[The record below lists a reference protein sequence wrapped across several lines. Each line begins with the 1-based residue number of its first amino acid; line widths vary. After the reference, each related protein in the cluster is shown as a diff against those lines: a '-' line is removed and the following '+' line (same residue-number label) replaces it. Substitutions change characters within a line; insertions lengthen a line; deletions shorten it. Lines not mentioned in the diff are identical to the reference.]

1 MVNWLVPQIDLQQ
14 DGSAVVTVQVG
25 DIGYDSWAEIS
36 GYIIQDDTWQ
46 GGKIQTAGAL
56 VPFSAIQWIPKP
68 PDGATSVS
76 VKVNV
81 AAAGLTRGDNVKV
94 ITRVA
99 EVQIWPTVLKDGAN
113 TGTWLAVSY
122 P

>member
-25 DIGYDSWAEIS
+25 DIAYDSWAEIS

-46 GGKIQTAGAL
+46 GATVQAGAL
-56 VPFSAIQWIPKP
+56 IPFSAVQWIPKP
-68 PDGATSVS
+68 PDGATSVT

-81 AAAGLTRGDNVKV
+81 AAAAGLTKGDNVKV

-99 EVQIWPTVLKDGAN
+99 EVQIWPTALEDGAR
-113 TGTWLAVSY
+113 TGTWQAVSY